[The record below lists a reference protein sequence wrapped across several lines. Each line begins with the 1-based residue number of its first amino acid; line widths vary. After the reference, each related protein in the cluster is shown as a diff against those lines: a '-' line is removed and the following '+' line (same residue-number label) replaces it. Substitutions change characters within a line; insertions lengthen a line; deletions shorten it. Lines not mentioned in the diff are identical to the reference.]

1 MKLDEL
7 IQLLE
12 SNRNPERAVGMSAYM
27 RNQFPFLGMQKPVR
41 ADLCKP
47 FMQATKKEGHVNWD
61 VVDVLWSKPERE
73 FQYVAMEH
81 IVLLRSSL
89 TFVDLGKIKSLI
101 MSKSWWDTVDS
112 FPKPV
117 SHIVQKHPDARQTM
131 IDWSLDADFW
141 VRRSAI
147 IHQLPLREATDT
159 ALLETTIL
167 NNLGQRE
174 FFINKAIG
182 WSLREYSKTNAEW
195 VRGFI
200 DKNQTGL
207 NTLSI
212 REGSKFI

>member
-1 MKLDEL
+1 MKIDEL

-27 RNQFPFLGMQKPVR
+27 RDQFPFLGMQKPVR

-73 FQYVAMEH
+73 FQYVAMEYV
-81 IVLLRSSL
+81 VLLRDSL
-89 TFVDLGKIKSLI
+89 KYEDLGKIKSLI
-101 MSKSWWDTVDS
+101 MCKSWWDTVDS

-117 SHIVQKHPDARQTM
+117 SHIVQTNPVARQTM
-131 IDWSLDADFW
+131 IDWSQDADFW

-147 IHQLPLREATDT
+147 IHQLPLRDATDT
-159 ALLETTIL
+159 DLLETTIL

-182 WSLREYSKTNAEW
+182 WSLREYSKTNAAW
-195 VRGFI
+195 VRAFI
-200 DKNQTGL
+200 DRHRTGL
-207 NTLSI
+207 SPLSI
-212 REGSKFI
+212 REGSKYV

>member
-12 SNRNPERAVGMSAYM
+12 SIRNPERAVGMSAYM
-27 RNQFPFLGMQKPVR
+27 RDQFPFLGLQKPVR
-41 ADLCKP
+41 AEICKP
-47 FMQATKKEGHVNWD
+47 FMQVAKKHGQVDWD

-73 FQYVAMEH
+73 FQYVAMEY
-81 IVLLRSSL
+81 IISLRDSL
-89 TFVDLGKIKSLI
+89 ILEDLAKIKSLI

-117 SHIVQKHPDARQTM
+117 SHIVQTNPGARQTM
-131 IDWSLDADFW
+131 IDWSMDLDIW

-147 IHQLPLREATDT
+147 IHQLPLRSATDT
-159 ALLETTIL
+159 ALLETAIL

-200 DKNQTGL
+200 GKNRAKL
-207 NTLSI
+207 SPLSI
-212 REGSKFI
+212 REGSKYV

>member
-27 RNQFPFLGMQKPVR
+27 RNQFPFLGIQKPVR
-41 ADLCKP
+41 AELSKP
-47 FMQATKKEGHVNWD
+47 FMQASKKDGNLGWD
-61 VVDVLWSKPERE
+61 VVDQLWSKPERE
-73 FQYVAMEH
+73 FQYVAMEY
-81 IVLLRSSL
+81 IILLRSSL
-89 TFVDLGKIKSLI
+89 TFADLVKIKSLI

-117 SHIVQKHPDARQTM
+117 SAIVQKHSEARETM
-131 IDWSLDADFW
+131 IDWSTDDDFW

-147 IHQLPLREATDT
+147 IHQLPLRDATDT
-159 ALLETTIL
+159 ALLETAIL

-182 WSLREYSKTNAEW
+182 WALREYSKTNAGW
-195 VRGFI
+195 VREFI
-200 DKNQTGL
+200 GKNRAKL
-207 NTLSI
+207 SPLSI
-212 REGSKFI
+212 REGSKYI